1 MSNSFVEVSE
11 LVKHYPDVKAV
22 DGISFQI
29 EQGEVFGLLG
39 PNGAGKTT
47 TIEIMEGLRKAN
59 SGSVTIAGKNP
70 HKHNSG
76 FKQII
81 GVQLQASAMEDNIK
95 PREALSLFGSFYK
108 ESLDADYLL
117 EMVGLQ
123 EKTNAYYKKLSGGQK
138 QRLSLAIA
146 LVNNP
151 RMVFLDEPSTGL
163 DAQAR
168 RSIGDIVT
176 RLKSE
181 SRTVLLT
188 THYIEEAE
196 SLCDKVAIIDHG
208 KIIAMGTPIELINKS
223 KLSHRIQF
231 KTREDLSQSTHT
243 KISEKYGKI
252 ETENGLMVLKSDKA
266 GKPLVDLIKLLE
278 AEGNELTELML
289 LRPTLEDVFID
300 LTGRRIRD

>member
-1 MSNSFVEVSE
+1 LSDHFVEVKE
-11 LVKHYPDVKAV
+11 LVKHYPGVKAV
-22 DGISFQI
+22 DGISFHI
-29 EQGEVFGLLG
+29 ERGEVFGFLG

-47 TIEIMEGLRKAN
+47 TIEMMEGLRSPD

-70 HKHNSG
+70 HRHNNE

-95 PREALSLFGSFYK
+95 PHEALTLFGSFYRQ
-108 ESLDADYLL
+108 SLDADYLL
-117 EMVGLQ
+117 EMVGL
-123 EKTNAYYKKLSGGQK
+123 KDKVNNYYSKLSGGQK

-146 LVNNP
+146 LVNDP

-168 RSIGDIVT
+168 RSIGEIIK
-176 RLKSE
+176 RLKTE
-181 SRTVLLT
+181 NRTVLLT

-196 SLCDKVAIIDHG
+196 NLCDRVAIIDHG
-208 KIIAMGTPIELINKS
+208 KIIALGTPSELISKS
-223 KLSHRIQF
+223 KMSHRIQF
-231 KTREDLSQSTHT
+231 KTRDELSQSTRDEL
-243 KISEKYGKI
+243 SGKFGEI
-252 ETENGLMVLKSDKA
+252 EQVNGMMVLKSDKA
-266 GKPLVDLIKLLE
+266 GKPLVELIKMLE

-289 LRPTLEDVFID
+289 QRPTLEDVFIE